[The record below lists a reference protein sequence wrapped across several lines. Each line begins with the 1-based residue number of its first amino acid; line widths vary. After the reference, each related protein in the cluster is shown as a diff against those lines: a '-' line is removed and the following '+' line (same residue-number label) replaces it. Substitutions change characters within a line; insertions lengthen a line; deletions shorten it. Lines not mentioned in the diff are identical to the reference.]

1 MDNVNRWKQSVEKD
15 EINLELARQSVAQR
29 VEEYETTMQKLENV
43 KNKLKAILLQQNEI
57 DEEIVKVY
65 PE

>member
-1 MDNVNRWKQSVEKD
+1 MDNVNRWKQSVERD

-29 VEEYETTMQKLENV
+29 VEEYEATMQKLENV
-43 KNKLKAILLQQNEI
+43 KNKLKVILLQQNEI

>member
-1 MDNVNRWKQSVEKD
+1 MNRWKQWVEKD
-15 EINLELARQSVAQR
+15 DINLELARQSVAQR
-29 VEEYETTMQKLENV
+29 VEEYEATLQKLENV
-43 KNKLKAILLQQNEI
+43 KSKLKAILVEQNEI